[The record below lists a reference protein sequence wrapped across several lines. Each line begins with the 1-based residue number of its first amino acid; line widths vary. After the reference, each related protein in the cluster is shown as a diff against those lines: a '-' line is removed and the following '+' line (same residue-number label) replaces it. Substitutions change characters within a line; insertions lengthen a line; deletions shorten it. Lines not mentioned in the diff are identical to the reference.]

1 MKKIFVIGFNKT
13 GTTSFDTLFI
23 KLGINSTHDCSDI
36 PVMEIIDKYDAFT
49 DGEHLNFQEYF
60 KKYPD
65 SLFILNT
72 RPMKNWLISRYKHA
86 EHHQFNECWCWPIS
100 EEKTNNWITTRE
112 THHKNVIQFF
122 KNKPNK
128 LLLINIEQN
137 GWENAVIKYLQKFN
151 NIKKDVNLNNL
162 KIHKNKRDSSI
173 ISKDKISLINDNVT
187 NCLKN
192 MNYTENEILFKG
204 FNKLDY
210 KFNMFL

>member
-13 GTTSFDTLFI
+13 GTTSFDALF
-23 KLGINSTHDCSDI
+23 KNLGINSTHDCSYI
-36 PVMEIIDKYDAFT
+36 PVLNIIDEYDAFT
-49 DGEHLNFQEYF
+49 DGDHLNFQEYF
-60 KKYPD
+60 NKYPD

-72 RPMKNWLISRYKHA
+72 RPMKKWLISRYKHA
-86 EHHQFNECWCWPIS
+86 EHHQFQDCWCWPIS

-137 GWENAVIKYLQKFN
+137 GWENTVIKYLQKFN
-151 NIKKDVNLNNL
+151 NIIKDVKLNNI
-162 KIHKNKRDSSI
+162 KIHQNKRNDCTIDKDI
-173 ISKDKISLINDNVT
+173 INLINHNVT

-192 MNYTENEILFKG
+192 MNYNENEILFQG

>member
-1 MKKIFVIGFNKT
+1 MKKIFLIGFNKT
-13 GTTSFDTLFI
+13 GTSSFDALFRN
-23 KLGINSTHDCSDI
+23 LGINSTHECSYI
-36 PVMEIIDKYDAFT
+36 PVLNIIDKYDAFT

-60 KKYPD
+60 NKYPD

-72 RPMKNWLISRYKHA
+72 RSMKNWLISRYKHA
-86 EHHQFNECWCWPIS
+86 EHHQFNDCWCWPVS
-100 EEKTNNWITTRE
+100 EEKTNDWITTRE
-112 THHKNVIQFF
+112 THHKNVLNFF

-128 LLLINIEQN
+128 LLLINIQQN

-162 KIHKNKRDSSI
+162 KFHKNKRQENRI
-173 ISKDKISLINDNVT
+173 DKNKMDLINDNVT
-187 NCLKN
+187 NCLTKI
-192 MNYTENEILFKG
+192 NYNENEILFQG